1 MTYVVTVE
9 TCIPDGAAEL
19 DALGRFGAVV
29 LLERGFDSVA
39 GVEGP
44 DGVAVDVFDVTVAAH
59 PGGAV
64 LTVNVGAPALETAED
79 AAGAVTQE
87 VLDRAEPLA
96 GWLVLSSEVRLHTG
110 LAQQS
115 LAAADGPGAPPSDPA
130 LRRARHAG
138 RPAIGPQT
146 PRPWRTPRTED
157 GDVLDVLA
165 SLDGRGGTGGAG
177 GTGGFRGGVDDDRDP
192 WDLAGLGEG
201 GDADGAGYDEDADLW
216 ADVLEEAPDPE
227 AELRSMA
234 FRLHAFDP
242 AVFGAPE
249 DTAALAA
256 GALVHAAEVLID
268 ELYDDVQALAEED
281 TDVASCE
288 SHLWHL
294 DRLPVRPRAR
304 YDELFARRFLVTA
317 VALTT
322 RFTDGSFRRLGCP
335 AEELVLRFLLEQAR
349 VALDLY
355 GLLDDA
361 VATALDRFGAHVR
374 QAGGPGPHP
383 CRRAGSERGADGW
396 FAPFGEERYV
406 HPYALDA
413 YETDA
418 EPEPGLDSGREPGPE
433 PGLDSDDFGN
443 PGDL

>member
-29 LLERGFDSVA
+29 LLERGFGSVA

-44 DGVAVDVFDVTVAAH
+44 DGAAVDVFDVTVAAH

-64 LTVNVGAPALETAED
+64 LTVSVGAPTLETAED
-79 AAGAVTQE
+79 AVGAVTQE
-87 VLDRAEPLA
+87 VLDRAEQLT
-96 GWLVLSSEVRLHTG
+96 GWLVLSSEVRLHTE
-110 LAQQS
+110 LARES

-130 LRRARHAG
+130 LRRARHTA
-138 RPAIGPQT
+138 RPGAGPQA
-146 PRPWRTPRTED
+146 PRPWRTPRPED
-157 GDVLDVLA
+157 GDGPDVLGALA
-165 SLDGRGGTGGAG
+165 SLGGLSSPGGYDGPGSA
-177 GTGGFRGGVDDDRDP
+177 DDDHDP
-192 WDLAGLGEG
+192 WGLAGHDRAP
-201 GDADGAGYDEDADLW
+201 GDPGDDEDADLW
-216 ADVLEEAPDPE
+216 ADVVEEAPDPE
-227 AELRSMA
+227 TELRFMA
-234 FRLHAFDP
+234 SRLRAFDP
-242 AVFGAPE
+242 AVFAASG

-268 ELYDDVQALAEED
+268 ELYDDVQVLAEED

-288 SHLWHL
+288 GHLWHL
-294 DRLPVRPRAR
+294 GRLPVRPGSR

-335 AEELVLRFLLEQAR
+335 AEDMVLRFLLEQAR

-355 GLLDDA
+355 GLLDEA

-374 QAGGPGPHP
+374 KAAGPGPHG
-383 CRRAGSERGADGW
+383 CRETSARGGAAGW
-396 FAPFGEERYV
+396 FAPFDGERYV

-413 YETDA
+413 YET
-418 EPEPGLDSGREPGPE
+418 EPGPE
-433 PGLDSDDFGN
+433 KEGPGTS
-443 PGDL
+443 